1 MRKQSLLFLTILI
14 VHLSSIKVQAQE
26 MAINPSQSKVETGRN
41 YNIRFYF
48 LDLNIS
54 DSSTYIAG
62 HVAVYLTVN
71 DQTGQQ
77 IMLDMLH
84 LLQADSVMVN
94 QEKAVFNHTE
104 NMLNVTLPILPAGD
118 SLVVI
123 DVFYHGL
130 GKNAGEVPGVFNKSN
145 ASVNKRVTWTLSE
158 SFHALSWFPCKQ
170 SLTDKADSVYVFLNT
185 DKNLKAGSNGLL
197 TASKDLPDNRV
208 RYEWKCRHPIDY
220 YLISFAVGDYMD
232 YSFYAPVNDTDTVLV
247 QNYIYNNQDYF
258 NQNKSLI
265 DKTSSLIKLYSGL
278 YGDYPY
284 KNEKYGHCVAP
295 SGGGMEHQTMT
306 TLVNFSFLLVAHE
319 LSHQW
324 FGDYVTCATWQD
336 IWINEGFAS
345 YSEYLA
351 NQYLVSQSEADSW
364 IVRTQDYV
372 KSIPGGSVYVPAEF
386 ANNEDRIFDYRL
398 TYAKGAAIIHMIR
411 QEVGNDELFLDIL
424 REFLNRYKN
433 NTATGNDM
441 RDLCSEMTGRS
452 FDRFF
457 EQWYMGEG
465 YPVLAVNW
473 FQRNDTL
480 YVRSLETPSSTTP
493 LFNSLIEYQVSLN
506 NHDTIIMHRQ
516 ESGLENWQVY
526 LQGQISSVIVDP
538 HHWLLMDVTGVS
550 KTGNEQETHFMLT
563 PNPAREK
570 ITLHFSDPVYNY
582 KIYLADSS
590 GRILFTEEANTSEK
604 IIDVGFLA
612 KGMYFVIV
620 NEKNEIYQTRF
631 IKN

>member
-1 MRKQSLLFLTILI
+1 MRKPALFFLTILI
-14 VHLSSIKVQAQE
+14 VHLSSVKVQAQE
-26 MAINPSQSKVETGRN
+26 TAIKPSQLKVETGRN
-41 YNIRFYF
+41 YDIRFYF

-62 HVAVYLTVN
+62 HVAVHLTVN

-84 LLQADSVMVN
+84 LLHADSVKVN
-94 QEKAVFNHTE
+94 QEKAVFSHSE
-104 NMLNVTLPILPAGD
+104 NILNVSLPILPAGD

-130 GKNAGEVPGVFNKSN
+130 GKNAGEVTGVFNKSS
-145 ASVNKRVTWTLSE
+145 ASVNKRFTWTLSE

-220 YLISFAVGDYMD
+220 YLISFAVGDYME
-232 YSFYAPVNDTDTVLV
+232 YSFYAPVNDTDSVLV
-247 QNYIYNNQDYF
+247 QNYIYNSQDYF

-265 DKTSSLIKLYSGL
+265 DRTSGL
-278 YGDYPY
+278 ITLFSGLFGDYPY

-306 TLVNFSFLLVAHE
+306 TLANFSFLLVAHE
-319 LSHQW
+319 LAHQW

-372 KSIPGGSVYVPAEF
+372 KTIPGGSVYVPGEF
-386 ANNEDRIFDYRL
+386 ANSEDRIFDYRL

-411 QEVGNDELFLDIL
+411 QEVGNDQLFLDIL
-424 REFLNRYKN
+424 REFLIRYKN

-452 FDRFF
+452 FDLFF
-457 EQWYMGEG
+457 EQWYKGEG

-473 FQRNDTL
+473 FHRNDTL
-480 YVRSLETPSSTTP
+480 YVRSLETPSSSTP
-493 LFNSLIEYQVSLN
+493 LFNSLVEYQVSLN
-506 NHDTIIMHRQ
+506 NRDTIITHRQ
-516 ESGLENWQVY
+516 ESGLDNWQVY
-526 LQGQISSVIVDP
+526 LHGQISSVIVDP
-538 HHWLLMDVTGVS
+538 HHWLLMDVTGVNRI
-550 KTGNEQETHFMLT
+550 GNEQEIHFMLT
-563 PNPAREK
+563 PNPARDK
-570 ITLHFSDPVYNY
+570 ITLQFADPVYNY
-582 KIYLADSS
+582 IVYIADSS
-590 GRILFTEEANTSEK
+590 GRIIFTEEANTSEK
-604 IIDVGFLA
+604 IIDVGYLA
-612 KGMYFVIV
+612 KGMYFVII
-620 NEKNEIYQTRF
+620 NEKNDFYQTRF

>member
-1 MRKQSLLFLTILI
+1 M
-14 VHLSSIKVQAQE
+14 
-26 MAINPSQSKVETGRN
+26 
-41 YNIRFYF
+41 
-48 LDLNIS
+48 
-54 DSSTYIAG
+54 
-62 HVAVYLTVN
+62 
-71 DQTGQQ
+71 
-77 IMLDMLH
+77 
-84 LLQADSVMVN
+84 
-94 QEKAVFNHTE
+94 
-104 NMLNVTLPILPAGD
+104 
-118 SLVVI
+118 
-123 DVFYHGL
+123 
-130 GKNAGEVPGVFNKSN
+130 
-145 ASVNKRVTWTLSE
+145 
-158 SFHALSWFPCKQ
+158 
-170 SLTDKADSVYVFLNT
+170 YVFLNT

-232 YSFYAPVNDTDTVLV
+232 YSFYAPVNDTDSVLV

-265 DKTSSLIKLYSGL
+265 DKTSGLITLFSGL
-278 YGDYPY
+278 FGDYPY

-295 SGGGMEHQTMT
+295 LGGGMEHQTMT
-306 TLVNFSFLLVAHE
+306 TLANFSFLLVAHE
-319 LSHQW
+319 LAHQW

-386 ANNEDRIFDYRL
+386 ATNEDRIFDYRL

-452 FDRFF
+452 FDLFF
-457 EQWYMGEG
+457 EQWYKGEG

-473 FQRNDTL
+473 FHRNDTL
-480 YVRSLETPSSTTP
+480 YVRSLETPSSSTP
-493 LFNSLIEYQVSLN
+493 IFNSLVEYQVSLN
-506 NHDTIIMHRQ
+506 NRDTIITHRQ
-516 ESGLENWQVY
+516 ESGLDNWQVY
-526 LQGQISSVIVDP
+526 LHGQISSVIVDP
-538 HHWLLMDVTGVS
+538 HHWLLMDVTGVNRI
-550 KTGNEQETHFMLT
+550 GNEQEIHFMLT
-563 PNPAREK
+563 PNPARDK
-570 ITLHFSDPVYNY
+570 ITLHFVDPVYNY
-582 KIYLADSS
+582 KVYLADSS
-590 GRILFTEEANTSEK
+590 GRIIFTEEANTSEK
-604 IIDVGFLA
+604 IIDVGYLA
-612 KGMYFVIV
+612 KGMYFVII
-620 NEKNEIYQTRF
+620 NEKNDFYQTRF